1 MRVPNDDDV
10 VVFQRGSHPVITKTV
25 LYSWVTAYIFV
36 IRHPYSAT
44 AQQVFELREE
54 GGGGGGIREGIFF
67 RARRGHACGFL
78 FKFSKVTE
86 NAIMTIKLRIF
97 STSSV
102 MLLSGLRLFIITKL
116 KYHRLLCYTTDINL

>member
-54 GGGGGGIREGIFF
+54 GGGGGEFVKEFF
-67 RARRGHACGFL
+67 LGRGG
-78 FKFSKVTE
+78 
-86 NAIMTIKLRIF
+86 
-97 STSSV
+97 V
-102 MLLSGLRLFIITKL
+102 MLVDFYSNSL
-116 KYHRLLCYTTDINL
+116 K

>member
-10 VVFQRGSHPVITKTV
+10 VVFQRGSHPVITKPV

-36 IRHPYSAT
+36 FRHPYSAT

-54 GGGGGGIREGIFF
+54 GGGGGGMREGIFF

-78 FKFSKVTE
+78 FKSDGE
-86 NAIMTIKLRIF
+86 
-97 STSSV
+97 
-102 MLLSGLRLFIITKL
+102 
-116 KYHRLLCYTTDINL
+116 CYYDDKTTDFFHFFSDVTIGSEIIHHH